1 MIISQTNMLTGKKN
15 EMDLP
20 VTSQQIGRWINGE
33 LIQNVMPELSVEQRE
48 FLKTGILPEEWDKMS
63 LTEDFTGEMK

>member
-33 LIQNVMPELSVEQRE
+33 LSGEQRE
-48 FLKTGILPEEWDKMS
+48 FLKTGILPEEWDKMF

>member
-48 FLKTGILPEEWDKMS
+48 FLKTGILPEEWDKMF

>member
-1 MIISQTNMLTGKKN
+1 MIVSQTNMFTGKKN

-33 LIQNVMPELSVEQRE
+33 LIQNVMPELSIEQRE
-48 FLKTGILPEEWDKMS
+48 FLKTGILPEEWDKMF